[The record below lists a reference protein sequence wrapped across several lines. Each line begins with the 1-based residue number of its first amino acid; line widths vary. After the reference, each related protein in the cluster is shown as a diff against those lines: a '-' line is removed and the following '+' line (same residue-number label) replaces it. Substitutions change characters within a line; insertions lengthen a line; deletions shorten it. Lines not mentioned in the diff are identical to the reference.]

1 MPINPNHYG
10 MLTYLDASSEKSTMS
25 FNFGAIT
32 AASLPGFL
40 TQFGAFRTAVNAI
53 SIGTLVADQW
63 VGDKTKYSNVVPS
76 DKDAQRERKFLV
88 VFEDVTTL
96 ALYRMEVP
104 CADYAL
110 TDLFDGSTD
119 MVDLTQT
126 EIAAFISAFETL
138 CKTVE
143 GNAVNV
149 VSIRGVGRN
158 T

>member
-1 MPINPNHYG
+1 MPINPGHIG
-10 MLTYLDASSEKSTMS
+10 SFTFLDASAEKSSMT

-40 TQFGAFRTAVNAI
+40 TQFGALRTATDAI
-53 SIGTLVADQW
+53 SIGQLVGDMW
-63 VGDKTKYSNVVPS
+63 TGDKTKYSNVVPT

-88 VFEDVTTL
+88 VYEDDTTL

-110 TDLFDGSTD
+110 VDVFQGETDL
-119 MVDLTQT
+119 VDLAQT
-126 EIAAFISAFETL
+126 AIAAFVTAFEAL
-138 CKTVE
+138 CRSPE
-143 GNAVNV
+143 GNAITV
-149 VSIRGVGRN
+149 VSMRGVGRN